1 MPPNMSPDATE
12 YTIGWICALSDEL
25 VVAEAMLDEHYG
37 CPPQPRSDHNKYTV
51 GRIAT
56 HNIAIACLPAGLY
69 GTTSATRVAE
79 QMQSTFQALRFTLMV
94 GIGGGA
100 PSDGNDVRLGDIV
113 VSQPTNGHGGVINY
127 TFGKTL
133 SGEEF
138 QHTGFLGKPPHIL
151 LNAMAH
157 LKSKHRLQDPDLL
170 GHLNCMIQQHKKL
183 RGTFEY
189 QGEENDHLY
198 LAEYAHAGGQGD
210 CDKCDSA
217 KVKTRPI
224 RPSHSPVIHYGLIAS
239 ADIVMKDAIVRD
251 KLQQQHGILCFEM
264 EAAGLMNGLDCL
276 VIRGICD
283 YSDSHKNKRWQPY
296 AAAASAAYAKELI
309 YSLPIYRPQV
319 GIMSPLQSTSTIP
332 KLGLSNETRWYVY

>member
-25 VVAEAMLDEHYG
+25 VVAEAMLDEHYD

-138 QHTGFLGKPPHIL
+138 QHTGFLGKPPHVL

-157 LKSKHRLQDPDLL
+157 LKSKHRLQDPGLL

-198 LAEYAHAGGQGD
+198 LAEYVHAGGQGD
-210 CDKCDSA
+210 CDKCGSA
-217 KVKTRPI
+217 KVKIRPI

>member
-1 MPPNMSPDATE
+1 MSPDATE

-170 GHLNCMIQQHKKL
+170 GHLNCMKQQHKKL